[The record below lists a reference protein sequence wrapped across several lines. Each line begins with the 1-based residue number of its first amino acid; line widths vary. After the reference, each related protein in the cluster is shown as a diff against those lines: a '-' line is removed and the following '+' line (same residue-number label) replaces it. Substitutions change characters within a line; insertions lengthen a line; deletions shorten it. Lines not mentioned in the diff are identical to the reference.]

1 MNVIPWWYTKLGEEE
16 KTELLSAFEGKYFS
30 QGGITAAFEKQL
42 ASLLDV
48 PYAIVTPSGTA
59 AITMSLMAS
68 GVGPGDEVIIPA
80 LTWIATGNAAAILGA
95 RVVLVDCL
103 PDVPLMDPFEVKG
116 KITPRTKAI
125 IPVHLNGRSTS
136 MSEWEAITNEKKIMV
151 VEDACKA
158 LTSRST
164 RGYLGTSADFGCY
177 SLGMISI
184 LSIGY
189 GGAIVTNDKELY
201 EKLLIIR
208 NQGVEYSISPTHLD
222 SEEAYAMMGFNFKVS
237 DILAAVGLAQVS
249 RLSEKQAHLLR
260 IYRRYEKGLSDLS
273 YIDLI
278 PNKIEFGEIPILVQV
293 MSDYRHEIMNYLD
306 QQGIGTL
313 KEHIPLNRAR
323 YLKNTGKFPNS
334 DIFANKGFVLPC
346 GPSQPLENV
355 DRTIEVLQDF
365 QP

>member
-1 MNVIPWWYTKLGEEE
+1 
-16 KTELLSAFEGKYFS
+16 
-30 QGGITAAFEKQL
+30 
-42 ASLLDV
+42 
-48 PYAIVTPSGTA
+48 
-59 AITMSLMAS
+59 
-68 GVGPGDEVIIPA
+68 
-80 LTWIATGNAAAILGA
+80 
-95 RVVLVDCL
+95 
-103 PDVPLMDPFEVKG
+103 
-116 KITPRTKAI
+116 
-125 IPVHLNGRSTS
+125 
-136 MSEWEAITNEKKIMV
+136 MV

-293 MSDYRHEIMNYLD
+293 MSDYRHEVMNYLD